1 MPSRTAV
8 LGFILGFVALF
19 AVAGGC
25 GSDPGIADDAGSPS
39 DDGSAA
45 PFAVVVL
52 PDTQYYSL
60 GWPAIFDAQT
70 KWIVDNRD
78 SVGISFVL
86 HVGDIVDSDVPAQWM
101 VANHSLSMLDGNVPY
116 VITAGNHDY
125 TNLADRMGM
134 TAQYFP
140 VSRFA
145 QSPTFGGTF
154 EDGHIENSYSLLP
167 AGAGRFLVLALEFGP
182 RDEVVAWADSIL
194 KKFSDVPAI
203 IITHA
208 FLYAGNQ
215 RYDHNG
221 PPQVFSPY
229 NYVMVGQPGTSVND
243 GEDLWRK
250 LIVTNRNVQFVF
262 CGHMVGDGT
271 NLFGFSTGRL
281 TSARPDGSV
290 VHQLLANYQYCT
302 AGPCPEVKG
311 GNGYLRVMRFA
322 PAERKVHV
330 QTYSPYLDQSLTD
343 DQNQFD
349 LDLP

>member
-1 MPSRTAV
+1 MA
-8 LGFILGFVALF
+8 ALI
-19 AVAGGC
+19 AMVGAC
-25 GSDPGIADDAGSPS
+25 GSDPGADDAGGGQDSGPGS
-39 DDGSAA
+39 DAGLADGGFAA

-60 GWPAIFDAQT
+60 GWPAIFDAQA

-78 SVGISFVL
+78 SAGISFVL
-86 HVGDIVDSDVPAQWM
+86 HVGDIVDSDEPAQWM

-125 TNLADRMGM
+125 TDLADRVGM
-134 TAQYFP
+134 AAQYFP
-140 VSRFA
+140 VSRLA

-154 EDGHIENSYSLLP
+154 EDGHVENSYSLLP
-167 AGAGRFLVLALEFGP
+167 AGGGRFLVLALEFGP

-194 KKFSDVPAI
+194 KKFPDTPAI

-208 FLYAGNQ
+208 YLYAGNQ

-221 PPQVFSPY
+221 PPQVYSPY
-229 NYVMVGQPGTSVND
+229 NYFGQGTTVND

-271 NLFGFSTGRL
+271 NLGFATGRL

-290 VHQLLANYQYCT
+290 VHQVLANYQYCT